1 MRVPD
6 GVWGL
11 GMIVATAA
19 YAIMG
24 SGVPTRTAL
33 IALLV
38 LAWGLRLS
46 LHMWWRARRGLGSPS
61 YELTR
66 ADRSPWWRGFAR
78 ISLPQG
84 VLILVVSTPILAA
97 TRGHT
102 PRDLTPLDLLGVLVW
117 GVGFA
122 CEVVGDT
129 QLARF
134 KADPANRGAVLRTG
148 LWAYSR
154 HPNLFGE
161 ATLWWGV
168 FLIALSTP
176 GGWMTVYSPIL
187 MTVALLRVSGVA
199 PQEKKLT
206 AMRPGYSAYV
216 ATTPAFVPWFPRKA
230 AGRG

>member
-1 MRVPD
+1 MSLVQMCGVASVVLLGYAVVTWLLTLHWNARVPD

-11 GMIVATAA
+11 GMVIATAV
-19 YAIMG
+19 YAVMG
-24 SGVPTRTAL
+24 SGVPARTAL
-33 IALLV
+33 IATLV

-46 LHMWWRARRGLGSPS
+46 VYMWWRACHDLGSPS
-61 YELTR
+61 YELTH
-66 ADRSPWWRGFAR
+66 ADRSSWWRGFAR

-102 PRDLTPLDLLGVLVW
+102 PRDLTPVDLLGVLVW

-122 CEVVGDT
+122 CEVVGDA

-161 ATLWWGV
+161 ATLWWGF
-168 FLIALSTP
+168 FLIALGTP
-176 GGWMTVYSPIL
+176 GG
-187 MTVALLRVSGVA
+187 
-199 PQEKKLT
+199 
-206 AMRPGYSAYV
+206 
-216 ATTPAFVPWFPRKA
+216 
-230 AGRG
+230 